1 MIQDEETGAWYQHR
15 GRDFMVPLVDLS
27 DGDGIAVGAKKG
39 FAIWPGF
46 EIYNIVICSSYVA
59 AGL

>member
-27 DGDGIAVGAKKG
+27 DDDGIAMAAKKG
-39 FAIWPGF
+39 FAIWPGCLKY
-46 EIYNIVICSSYVA
+46 II
-59 AGL
+59 L